1 MDTSLNRLT
10 ELLDSLNNVTAELVD
25 FARSSGIPSQKH
37 STIREA
43 VRCLESI
50 IPNDGE
56 VKEAKLRVTQL
67 PVFTS
72 DELVSTIQSAQTNED
87 ALRHVMLS
95 TDIPIHWNTIYPRVF
110 AIIRDTLRP
119 HDALPQT
126 GHPGMTRWQYRL
138 SWQMQQLRSEGVVR
152 SAGGGYWIRTDP
164 NAPNH
169 QPALFDE

>member
-1 MDTSLNRLT
+1 MDTSSSRLTGLLNTLT
-10 ELLDSLNNVTAELVD
+10 ELTAELVD
-25 FARSSGIPSQKH
+25 LSRSSGISSGEQ
-37 STIREA
+37 SMIRDA
-43 VRCLESI
+43 VLCLDALLQPTEDTVGT
-50 IPNDGE
+50 N
-56 VKEAKLRVTQL
+56 VRVTQL
-67 PVFTS
+67 PVFTT
-72 DELVSTIQSAQTNED
+72 DELISTIQSAQTNED
-87 ALRHVMLS
+87 ALRHVMLT

-110 AIIRDTLRP
+110 AIIRDSLRP
-119 HDALPQT
+119 HDELPQT

>member
-1 MDTSLNRLT
+1 MDTSSSRLAELLKSLT
-10 ELLDSLNNVTAELVD
+10 ELTAELVD
-25 FARSSGIPSQKH
+25 VSRSSGIQSDEQ

-43 VRCLESI
+43 IRCLETTLQ
-50 IPNDGE
+50 PDVETVGTN
-56 VKEAKLRVTQL
+56 LRVTQL

-72 DELVSTIQSAQTNED
+72 DELISTIQSAQTNEE
-87 ALRHVMLS
+87 ALRQVMLT
-95 TDIPIHWNTIYPRVF
+95 TDISIHWNTIYPRVF
-110 AIIRDTLRP
+110 AIIRDSLRP